1 MQRGIF
7 NELARADKSRLES
20 SLRMVGEEVLHEM
33 ETEGIPLEELGWA
46 LAKAA
51 IKDREDYADYL
62 LDEARAEDED

>member
-1 MQRGIF
+1 
-7 NELARADKSRLES
+7 
-20 SLRMVGEEVLHEM
+20 MVGEEVLHEM